1 MTSESRDT
9 NPGDAGA
16 TATAADQ
23 LDLTPR
29 PDDGPVEARRSRNGR
44 NIAIVAV
51 IVAVLGVVVYQALAE
66 ARVYFLNVDEAV
78 AQRDDLGDQTFR
90 MQGTVETDDGMDET
104 GALRFKVAYNGVDTT
119 VVHVGDEPTSLF
131 AIGQPV
137 VVEGRWDGDHFRSTQ
152 IVIKHSEEYVEDNPD
167 RIDEAVEGG
176 QVAVQNPA
184 ASGAAPSGSD

>member
-1 MTSESRDT
+1 MTSESGDSI
-9 NPGDAGA
+9 PGGGEGGGA
-16 TATAADQ
+16 VADQ

-29 PDDGPVEARRSRNGR
+29 QDDSPTELRRSRNGR
-44 NIAIVAV
+44 NLAVVAV

-78 AQRDDLGDQTFR
+78 AQRDDLGDRTFR

-119 VVHVGDEPTSLF
+119 VMHVGDEPTSLF
-131 AIGQPV
+131 AVGQPV

-152 IVIKHSEEYVEDNPD
+152 IVVKHSEEYVEDNPE
-167 RIDEAVEGG
+167 RLDEAVEGG
-176 QVAVQNPA
+176 QVAIENPA
-184 ASGAAPSGSD
+184 ENGAQSSGSD